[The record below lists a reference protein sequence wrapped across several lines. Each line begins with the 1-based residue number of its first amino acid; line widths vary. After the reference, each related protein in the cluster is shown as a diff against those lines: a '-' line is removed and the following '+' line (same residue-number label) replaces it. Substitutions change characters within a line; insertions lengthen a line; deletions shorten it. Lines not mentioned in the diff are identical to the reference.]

1 MNLRMIKAEIVK
13 LVNRRGLMA
22 WVLLLTSGA
31 VSIMFAVLAVRHG
44 SSPARY
50 SPAGGIQN
58 YQDASYFLSMIGTA
72 AAVLLGTMAGA
83 GDLGAGVFRD
93 LVVTGRSRLS
103 LFGLRSVGALLVFL
117 PFMLLALGIIAI
129 VATTL
134 NGSLA
139 APSLSL
145 ILEGSGWVLLT
156 TCSMLVIAVGV
167 SSLIGSRAPSIT
179 VLLAFQL
186 LVSQLLLQVSFL
198 GHVRDA
204 LLLSATHEFAPA
216 GMLGGRASYSVSSA
230 VVATLVVA
238 AWVLGALAAGAW
250 RTRTIDA

>member
-1 MNLRMIKAEIVK
+1 MNLRMVKAEILK

-22 WVLLLTSGA
+22 WVAVLTVGA
-31 VSIMFAVLAVRHG
+31 VSIVFAVLAVRHG
-44 SSPARY
+44 TNPAKY
-50 SPAGGIQN
+50 SPAGGLHN
-58 YQDASYFLSMIGTA
+58 YQNASSFLAMIGTA
-72 AAVLLGTMAGA
+72 AAVLLGTMAGS

-103 LFGLRSVGALLVFL
+103 LFGVRSVGALAVFL
-117 PFMLLALGIIAI
+117 PFMVLALLITA
-129 VATTL
+129 VAATTL

-139 APSLSL
+139 APSLSV
-145 ILEGSGWVLLT
+145 ILDGSGWILIT
-156 TCSMLVIAVGV
+156 TCSMLLVAVGV

-179 VLLAFQL
+179 VLLAWQL

-204 LLLSATHEFAPA
+204 LLLSATHEYAPA
-216 GMLGGRASYSVSSA
+216 GMLGGRAGYSTTSA

-238 AWVLGALAAGAW
+238 AWIVGALAAGAW
-250 RTRTIDA
+250 RTKTIDA